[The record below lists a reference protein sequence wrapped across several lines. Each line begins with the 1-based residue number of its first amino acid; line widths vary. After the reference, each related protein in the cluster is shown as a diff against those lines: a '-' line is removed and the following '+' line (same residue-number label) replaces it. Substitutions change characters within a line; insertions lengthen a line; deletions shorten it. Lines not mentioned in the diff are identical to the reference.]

1 MAMNPK
7 DPENAMPPVRQPTD
21 AANRLIREKSP
32 YLLLHASNP
41 VDWFAWG
48 EEAFE
53 KARRENKPIFLSVG
67 YYTCHW
73 CHVMESESFADPAI
87 AEILNRHFVSIKLDR
102 EERPDVDRTYMTYVQ
117 AATGGGGWPM
127 SVFLTPELKPFF
139 GGTYWPP
146 DDAYGRPGFRSI
158 LERIAEAWEHNR
170 EAVTQAA
177 EQATSLLEQIASANV
192 SGGQLS
198 EGILPA
204 AYRQI
209 RASYDAKH
217 GGFGDA
223 PKFPRPVVLNFL
235 LRYYARTGER
245 AALEMSLH
253 TLRAMAAG
261 GIHDHL
267 GGGFHRYA
275 TDSRWHVPHFEK
287 MLYDQAQLALSYVE
301 AFQITRQAVYA
312 ETARDIL
319 DFALAEM
326 RAPEGGFYSAQDA
339 DSLLRHG
346 STEHGEGAFYVWE
359 AGEVAELLGPDAAA
373 IFNSVFGV
381 EPDGNVPPEQDF
393 RQEFTHK
400 NVLYVRRTIQEAA
413 KHFGKPESE
422 LEALV
427 RKARRQLFV
436 ARSLR
441 PRPPTDDKVITA
453 WNGLMI
459 SAFARA
465 SAALDEPRY
474 LEAAAGAAKMIE
486 SNLEGAAPGT
496 LKRRYRQG
504 EAAIDG
510 FLDDYAFLIQGL
522 VDLYEADFDS
532 HWLAWAVELQETQD
546 RLFWDSKAG
555 GYFGTTGGDP
565 SVLVRAR
572 EDYDGAEPSP
582 NSVAATNLLRLA
594 EMTARKDFREKADR
608 TIAVFARR
616 LETIPEAMPQMIA
629 ALDFSLSKPKQII
642 IAGEPA
648 AADTRALLR
657 LVHERFIPNK
667 ILVLAD
673 GGEGQRRIAKW
684 LPFFESLTRLDG
696 RATAYVCENY
706 ACQLP
711 TSDPHALARLLD
723 SKGEVV

>member
-1 MAMNPK
+1 MANNHKNFESGTPSS
-7 DPENAMPPVRQPTD
+7 ERGAV
-21 AANRLIREKSP
+21 NRLAREKSP
-32 YLLLHASNP
+32 YLLLHARNP

-73 CHVMESESFADPAI
+73 CHVMERESFADLAV

-102 EERPDVDRTYMTYVQ
+102 EERPDVDRIYMTYVQ
-117 AATGGGGWPM
+117 AATGSGGWPM
-127 SVFLTPELKPFF
+127 SVFLTPDLEPFF

-170 EAVTQAA
+170 VAVQQAA
-177 EQATSLLEQIASANV
+177 KQATSLLEQVAGAHV
-192 SGGQLS
+192 AGGKLHA
-198 EGILPA
+198 GTLDTA
-204 AYRQI
+204 FRRI
-209 RASYDAKH
+209 RASYDPTH

-235 LRYYARTGER
+235 LRAYARTGER
-245 AALEMSLH
+245 AALEMVLH
-253 TLRAMAAG
+253 TLRAMADG

-267 GGGFHRYA
+267 GGGFHRYS
-275 TDSRWHVPHFEK
+275 TDGRWHLPHFEK
-287 MLYDQAQLALSYVE
+287 MLYDQAQLAISYVE
-301 AFQITRQAVYA
+301 AFQITRELFYA
-312 ETARDIL
+312 ETARDVL
-319 DFALAEM
+319 DFVLGGM

-339 DSLLRHG
+339 DSLIHEG
-346 STEHGEGAFYVWE
+346 SNEHGEGAFYVWE
-359 AGEVAELLGPDAAA
+359 EAEISEALDVDAAA
-373 IFNSVFGV
+373 VFNFVFGV
-381 EPDGNVPPEQDF
+381 EPGGNVPPEQDF
-393 RQEFTHK
+393 RQEFTRK
-400 NVLYVRRTIQEAA
+400 NVLYLRHSIQDAA
-413 KHFGKPESE
+413 GNFGKGESE
-422 LEALV
+422 LRTLLAESRRKLFEA
-427 RKARRQLFV
+427 RAK
-436 ARSLR
+436 R
-441 PRPPTDDKVITA
+441 PRPPTDDKIITA

-465 SAALDEPRY
+465 GAALDEARY
-474 LEAAAGAAKMIE
+474 FEAAVGAAKMME
-486 SNLEGAAPGT
+486 SRSKGAEPHS

-522 VDLYEADFDS
+522 LDLYEAAFEV

-546 RLFWDSKAG
+546 RLFWDANAG
-555 GYFGTTGGDP
+555 GYFGTTGDDP
-565 SVLVRAR
+565 SVIVRTR

-582 NSVAATNLLRLA
+582 NSVAAMNLLRLA
-594 EMTARKDFREKADR
+594 EMTGRKELREKADQ
-608 TIAVFARR
+608 TLAAFAHR
-616 LETIPEAMPQMIA
+616 LETIPEAMPQMLA

-648 AADTRALLR
+648 AGDTRALLR
-657 LVHERFIPNK
+657 LVRERFIPNK
-667 ILVLAD
+667 ILLLAD
-673 GGEGQRRIAKW
+673 GGDGQRVLARW
-684 LPFFESLTRLDG
+684 LPFIEGMSRLNG

-711 TSDPHALARLLD
+711 TSDPQSLARLLD
-723 SKGEVV
+723 SKA